1 MTGMSEVKIRP
12 VVASDRDVC
21 GRILYDAFE
30 SSAEA
35 HRFPPDFP
43 NREVALLMM
52 DSLLELRW
60 GVAAEVDGR
69 VVGSVFVEG
78 GDSIAGI
85 GPITVDPGSQ
95 QSGVGRRLM
104 RAAIEHGRDREG
116 IRLVQDTFN
125 EVSMSLYASLGFEV
139 KEPLV
144 VLAGVA
150 RGAPPPEVG
159 VRPLSGQDV
168 AACAELCERVHG
180 ITRTSEIRLALERF
194 RPLLAEREGRVTGYA
209 TTLELWAAGHGVAE
223 SDRDLEALICA
234 GSSHAERAVSL
245 LLPIRQA
252 RLFRWC
258 LEAGLRIVKPMTLM
272 AMGRYL
278 EPRGCFFPSVSY

>member
-1 MTGMSEVKIRP
+1 MSDVTIRP
-12 VVASDRDVC
+12 VAASDREVC
-21 GRILYDAFE
+21 GRILYDAFTR
-30 SSAEA
+30 SAEV

-78 GDSIAGI
+78 GDAIAGI
-85 GPITVDPGSQ
+85 GPITVDPSIQ

-104 RAAIEHGRDREG
+104 QAAIEYGRGREG
-116 IRLVQDTFN
+116 IRLVQDAFN

-144 VLAGVA
+144 VLAGIPRA
-150 RGAPPPEVG
+150 APPQDVE
-159 VRPLSGQDV
+159 VRPLSPDDV
-168 AACAELCERVHG
+168 AACTALCERVHG
-180 ITRTSEIRLALERF
+180 ITRSSEIRLALERF
-194 RPLLAEREGRVTGYA
+194 RPLLAVREGRETGYA

-223 SDRDLEALICA
+223 SAGDLEALICA
-234 GSSHAERAVSL
+234 GSSQAGGPVSL

-252 RLFRWC
+252 GLFRWC

-272 AMGRYL
+272 AMGGYL